1 MRKLT
6 IIGSGPGGYTAA
18 FAAARA
24 GHSVTLVE
32 SAAMGGTCLH
42 TGCIPTKTFKS
53 SADTLEKIRHAAS
66 HAIAGCSGAAIDMP
80 ALLSRKNSVTSLL
93 MTGLEKTCASLG
105 ITLLRGRG
113 RVTSRQEV
121 VVTTQE
127 CSIPVAG
134 DNVIIATGSRPLN
147 LPSLPVDHNHIL
159 DSDDVL
165 RLDHVPASIIIVG
178 GGVIGCEM
186 ACIFRSFGAAVTV
199 IEGQNRLLPIPS
211 VDAEMSKLLLREM
224 KKAGI
229 RVELGKT
236 VSSAVTEQDSVKL
249 VTAAAR
255 PQDAANPAPAGVLEA
270 ESVFVTVGREPRT
283 QGLGLEE
290 AGIAVTPRGWI
301 TVDDCLQTSLPG
313 VYAIGD
319 ILGPEKIMLAHMAS
333 AEAEHV
339 VAHLD
344 APAPCDYSVVP
355 SAIFTTPEI
364 GCVGLSEEQ
373 AVARGLPVR
382 CTTMQV
388 RELGKAHAMGEI
400 AGVFKLVAHAGD
412 NTILG
417 AHLCG
422 PHATD
427 LVAEAALGIRMGA
440 TANDVAHTIHAHPT
454 LAEGFYELCHKAAR
468 Q

>member
-32 SAAMGGTCLH
+32 SAAVGGTCLH

-53 SADTLEKIRHAAS
+53 SADTLEKIRHADGL
-66 HAIAGCSGAAIDMP
+66 AITGCTKAAIDMP
-80 ALLSRKNSVTSLL
+80 ALLARKNSVINLL
-93 MTGLEKTCASLG
+93 ATGLEKTCASLG

-113 RVTSRQEV
+113 RVASRREV

-127 CSIPVAG
+127 CSMPVTG

-147 LPSLPVDHNHIL
+147 LPSLPADHKRIL

-165 RLDHVPASIIIVG
+165 RLDHMPASVIIVG

-186 ACIFRSFGAAVTV
+186 ACIFRSFGAVVTV

-236 VSSAVTEQDSVKL
+236 VSSAVTERDRVKL
-249 VTAAAR
+249 VTASAR
-255 PQDAANPAPAGVLEA
+255 PQDAGQAHAGVLEA

-283 QGLGLEE
+283 GGLGLAE

-301 TVDDCLQTSLPG
+301 KVDDCLQTSLPG

-319 ILGPEKIMLAHMAS
+319 VLGPEKIMLAHMAS

-373 AVARGLPVR
+373 AVACGLPVR
-382 CTTMQV
+382 CTMMQV

-400 AGVFKLVAHAGD
+400 TGVFKLVAHAGD

-427 LVAEAALGIRMGA
+427 LVAEAALAIRMGA
-440 TANDVAHTIHAHPT
+440 TADDVARTIHAHPT

>member
-32 SAAMGGTCLH
+32 SAAVGGTCLH

-53 SADTLEKIRHAAS
+53 SADTLEKIRHAGS
-66 HAIAGCSGAAIDMP
+66 RAITGCSGAAIDMP
-80 ALLSRKNSVTSLL
+80 ALLARKNNVISLL
-93 MTGLEKTCASLG
+93 ASGLEKTCASLG
-105 ITLLRGRG
+105 ITLMRGQG
-113 RVTSRQEV
+113 RITDCREV
-121 VVTTQE
+121 VVATQE
-127 CSIPVAG
+127 CSMPVAS
-134 DNVIIATGSRPLN
+134 DNVIIATGSRPLD
-147 LPSLPVDHNHIL
+147 LPSLPADHKHIL
-159 DSDDVL
+159 NSDDVL
-165 RLDHVPASIIIVG
+165 RLEHVPASVVIVG

-224 KKAGI
+224 KKTGI

-236 VSSAVTEQDSVKL
+236 VSSAATEQGVVKL
-249 VTAAAR
+249 VTGSAR
-255 PQDAANPAPAGVLEA
+255 PQDAGQVAAGMLEA
-270 ESVFVTVGREPRT
+270 EAVFVTVGREPRT

-290 AGIAVTPRGWI
+290 AGIAMTPRGWI
-301 TVDDCLQTSLPG
+301 EVDDCLQTSMPG

-319 ILGPEKIMLAHMAS
+319 VLGPEKVMLAHMAS

-373 AVARGLPVR
+373 AAACGLPVR
-382 CTTMQV
+382 STLLQV

-400 AGVFKLVAHAGD
+400 AGVFKLVTHAEN

-427 LVAEAALGIRMGA
+427 LVAEAALAIRTGA
-440 TANDVAHTIHAHPT
+440 TADAVARTIHAHPT

>member
-1 MRKLT
+1 MKKLT
-6 IIGSGPGGYTAA
+6 IIGSGPGGHMAA

-32 SAAMGGTCLH
+32 SAAVGGTCLH

-53 SADTLEKIRHAAS
+53 SADALEKIRHMGNY
-66 HAIAGCSGAAIDMP
+66 AITGNADAAISMP
-80 ALLSRKNSVTSLL
+80 DLLARKKNVIGLL
-93 MTGLEKTCASLG
+93 TTGLEKTCASLK
-105 ITLLRGRG
+105 ITLVRGRG
-113 RVTSRQEV
+113 RVISAREV
-121 VVTTQE
+121 AVSTQE
-127 CSIPVAG
+127 GTVLVEG

-147 LPSLPVDHNHIL
+147 LPSLPADHRHIL
-159 DSDDVL
+159 NSDDAL
-165 RLDHVPASIIIVG
+165 ALDRVPASIAIVG

-186 ACIFRSFGAAVTV
+186 ACIFRSFGAQVTV
-199 IEGQNRLLPIPS
+199 IEGQDRLLPIPS
-211 VDAEMSKLLLREM
+211 VDGEMSKLLLREM

-236 VSSAVTEQDSVKL
+236 VSSAAVEQGLAKL
-249 VTAAAR
+249 AVS
-255 PQDAANPAPAGVLEA
+255 PSHPKGDAPVEPTMLDV
-270 ESVFVTVGREPRT
+270 ESVFVTVGRVPNTE
-283 QGLGLEE
+283 GLGLDE

-301 TVDDCLQTSLPG
+301 EVDDCLQTSVPG
-313 VYAIGD
+313 VFAIGD
-319 ILGPEKIMLAHMAS
+319 VLGPEKIMLAHMAS

-373 AVARGLPVR
+373 ALTAGLPVR
-382 CTTMQV
+382 CTLLQV

-400 AGVFKLVAHAGD
+400 AGVFKLVAHAEN

-427 LVAEAALGIRMGA
+427 LIAEAGLAIRMGA
-440 TANDVAHTIHAHPT
+440 KVDDVAHTIHAHPT

-468 Q
+468 P